1 MNDKERIWE
10 LINDKIEND
19 ICDFKLKY
27 YDDNKKYEIIK
38 DITSFANSP
47 LPLDKYIIFNVDN
60 ETRELGMLNKD
71 TIPDVSEINNIL
83 REYCEPHI
91 QIELNGFEND
101 GKYIAYIKIKACNV
115 DRPYIIKKDYSRNGK
130 IYLSQGH
137 IYIRRNANNYKA
149 NRHDLDEIY
158 DSREK
163 CEIRSF
169 GNKIIVDEIIIN
181 KHRSILHCIRFVIN
195 NESKFNFSICKAEI
209 EICSIKNAFRVY
221 GRYIEDMNKVF
232 LCELNDIAD
241 VPFSISSNSRVQKT
255 LYFFLSQE
263 CDEQKKKNIENKN
276 ELFVKILMT
285 DINGKIIKTELEKY
299 ELDDKR
305 V

>member
-149 NRHDLDEIY
+149 NRHDL
-158 DSREK
+158 
-163 CEIRSF
+163 
-169 GNKIIVDEIIIN
+169 
-181 KHRSILHCIRFVIN
+181 
-195 NESKFNFSICKAEI
+195 
-209 EICSIKNAFRVY
+209 
-221 GRYIEDMNKVF
+221 IEDMNKVF

-263 CDEQKKKNIENKN
+263 CDDQIKKNIENKN